1 MRNLK
6 TNSLL
11 FELSKPGRRAA
22 RLPACDVPSP
32 SVQELLPT
40 EAISDQSPPLPEVAE
55 PEVVRHFTNLSTL
68 NMSVDTHFYPLG
80 SCTMKYNSKR
90 NERMAALP
98 GIADLHPLAPEE
110 TIQGLLQLLFELQ
123 QMLAEISGLP
133 AVSLQP
139 AAGAHGELAALMVA
153 AAYFRHQAM
162 PRTKVLAPDSAHGT
176 NPASARMAG
185 FDFVTVKSN
194 GQGMVDMEDLA
205 SKLDD
210 QVAVFMITNPSTLGL
225 FDQQVPQIARLV
237 HDRGGLIYLDG
248 ANMNAILGITRP
260 GDFGADMMHF
270 NPHKTFSGP
279 HGGGGPGA
287 GPICVAEKLGAYLPT
302 PIVVRDE
309 GTGDR
314 GQGTEGVANPKS
326 KIQNPKSTY
335 HLAYDRPLSIG
346 RVRSFFGNV
355 GVLVR
360 AYCYLRTHGPDGL
373 KAVAENAV
381 LNANYL
387 LSRVQH
393 ILPVPQGERCMH
405 EFVASAAALKKK
417 NGVTAMDLAKRLLDF
432 GFHSPTVYF
441 PLTVPEAMM
450 IEPTETES
458 KETLDAFAET
468 LFRVTEESPELLHQ
482 APHSTLISRPDEVR
496 AARQPVM
503 KWTEANTQ

>member
-6 TNSLL
+6 STALL

-22 RLPACDVPSP
+22 RLPECDCPSP
-32 SVQELLPT
+32 SAAELLPA
-40 EAISDQSPPLPEVAE
+40 EAIGNDPPPLPEVAE

-98 GIADLHPLAPEE
+98 GIADLHPLQADE

-153 AAYFRHQAM
+153 AAYFRHQKM
-162 PRTKVLAPDSAHGT
+162 SRTKVLAPDSAHGT

-194 GQGMVDMEDLA
+194 GRGFVDLEDLA
-205 SKLDD
+205 AKLDD
-210 QVAVFMITNPSTLGL
+210 QIAVFMITNPSTLGL
-225 FDQQVPQIARLV
+225 FDQQVPQIARVV

-260 GDFGADMMHF
+260 GDFGADMMHY

-287 GPICVAEKLGAYLPT
+287 GPICVAEKLSPYLPS
-302 PIVVRDE
+302 PIVVREEEAGDRKQ
-309 GTGDR
+309 GTGR
-314 GQGTEGVANPKS
+314 GESNPKS
-326 KIQNPKSTY
+326 KIQNPKWAY
-335 HLAYDRPLSIG
+335 RVAYDR
-346 RVRSFFGNV
+346 
-355 GVLVR
+355 
-360 AYCYLRTHGPDGL
+360 
-373 KAVAENAV
+373 
-381 LNANYL
+381 
-387 LSRVQH
+387 
-393 ILPVPQGERCMH
+393 
-405 EFVASAAALKKK
+405 
-417 NGVTAMDLAKRLLDF
+417 
-432 GFHSPTVYF
+432 
-441 PLTVPEAMM
+441 
-450 IEPTETES
+450 
-458 KETLDAFAET
+458 
-468 LFRVTEESPELLHQ
+468 
-482 APHSTLISRPDEVR
+482 
-496 AARQPVM
+496 
-503 KWTEANTQ
+503 